1 MTTNQ
6 LTTAIANT
14 LTQHFPNVPIY
25 AAIGS
30 ISSNPDIKGLTYR
43 LLSAQLTRERSD
55 RFVQSHAFEIRWLEL
70 NDIPATLPDELFE
83 ALETIDVVGT
93 PYRATELRWET
104 ENDTPR
110 MLVYYTM
117 RTTKVS
123 DFAATMQQLKQ
134 RPTALKATR
143 EIN

>member
-14 LTQHFPNVPIY
+14 LTQHFPNIPIY
-25 AAIGS
+25 PATVGGNSSPAEKG
-30 ISSNPDIKGLTYR
+30 ISYR
-43 LLSAQLTRERSD
+43 LLSVQLTRERSD
-55 RFVQSHAFEIRWLEL
+55 RFVQSHAFEIRWLDP

-83 ALETIDVVGT
+83 ALETINVEGT

-123 DFAATMQQLKQ
+123 ESAATMQQLEQ
-134 RPTALKATR
+134 RSTALKAAK
-143 EIN
+143 E

>member
-6 LTTAIANT
+6 LTDSIATT
-14 LTQHFPNVPIY
+14 LTQRFPNISIHP
-25 AAIGS
+25 ATGS
-30 ISSNPDIKGLTYR
+30 ASPNPGTPGISYR

-55 RFVQSHAFEIRWLEL
+55 RFVQSHAFEIRWLDP
-70 NDIPATLPDELFE
+70 NDIPGTLPDELFE
-83 ALETIDVVGT
+83 ALEIIDVEGT

-104 ENDTPR
+104 ENDMPR

-123 DFAATMQQLKQ
+123 EPTATMQQLEQ
-134 RPTALKATR
+134 RSTALKATR
-143 EIN
+143 E

>member
-6 LTTAIANT
+6 LTDSIATT
-14 LTQHFPNVPIY
+14 LTQHFPNIPILPQT
-25 AAIGS
+25 GTS
-30 ISSNPDIKGLTYR
+30 STPGISYR

-55 RFVQSHAFEIRWLEL
+55 RFVQSHAFEIRWLEKD
-70 NDIPATLPDELFE
+70 NIPATLPDELFE
-83 ALETIDVVGT
+83 ALETIDVEGT

-117 RTTKVS
+117 RTTKMS
-123 DFAATMQQLKQ
+123 ESAPTMQQLEQ

-143 EIN
+143 E

>member
-14 LTQHFPNVPIY
+14 LTQHFPNIPILPQT
-25 AAIGS
+25 GTS
-30 ISSNPDIKGLTYR
+30 STSGISYR

-55 RFVQSHAFEIRWLEL
+55 RFVQSHTFEIRWLEK
-70 NDIPATLPDELFE
+70 DSIPATLPDELFE
-83 ALETIDVVGT
+83 ALETIDVEGT

-104 ENDTPR
+104 ENDTSR

-123 DFAATMQQLKQ
+123 ESAATMQQLEQ
-134 RPTALKATR
+134 RPTALKAAK
-143 EIN
+143 E

>member
-6 LTTAIANT
+6 LTAAIVAT
-14 LTQHFPNVPIY
+14 LTQHFPDVLLKP
-25 AAIGS
+25 AKD
-30 ISSNPDIKGLTYR
+30 SSPTSGIKGISYY
-43 LLSAQLTRERSD
+43 LLSAQLTRERID
-55 RFVQSHAFEIRWLEL
+55 RFVLSHAFEIRWLDP

-83 ALETIDVVGT
+83 ALATIDVEGT
-93 PYRATELRWET
+93 PYRATEMRWET

-123 DFAATMQQLKQ
+123 ESATTMQQLEQ
-134 RPTALKATR
+134 RPSVLKATR
-143 EIN
+143 E

>member
-6 LTTAIANT
+6 LTIAIAAT
-14 LTQHFPNVPIY
+14 LLKLFPNI
-25 AAIGS
+25 S
-30 ISSNPDIKGLTYR
+30 IHAGTGTTSPNPDTKGITYR

-55 RFVQSHAFEIRWLEL
+55 RFVQYHAFEIRWLEAD
-70 NDIPATLPDELFE
+70 NIPATLPDQLFE
-83 ALETIDVVGT
+83 ALETINVEGT

-123 DFAATMQQLKQ
+123 ESAAVTMQQLEQ
-134 RPTALKATR
+134 QPTVLKATR
-143 EIN
+143 E

>member
-6 LTTAIANT
+6 LTTAITNT
-14 LTQHFPNVPIY
+14 LTQYFPNILIQP
-25 AAIGS
+25 ATGGT
-30 ISSNPDIKGLTYR
+30 SSTLETKGITYR

-55 RFVQSHAFEIRWLEL
+55 RFVQSHAYEIRWLDAD
-70 NDIPATLPDELFE
+70 NIPATLPDELFE
-83 ALETIDVVGT
+83 ALETIDVEGT
-93 PYRATELRWET
+93 PYRATEMRWET

-123 DFAATMQQLKQ
+123 ESAATMQQLEQ

-143 EIN
+143 E

>member
-14 LTQHFPNVPIY
+14 LTQHFPNIQIHPTNSITSPVPDT
-25 AAIGS
+25 IGM
-30 ISSNPDIKGLTYR
+30 TYR

-55 RFVQSHAFEIRWLEL
+55 RFVQSHAFEIRWLETD
-70 NDIPATLPDELFE
+70 NIPVTLPDELFE
-83 ALETIDVVGT
+83 ALETIDVEGT
-93 PYRATELRWET
+93 PYRATEMRWET
-104 ENDTPR
+104 DNDTPR

-123 DFAATMQQLKQ
+123 ESAAIMQQLEQ

-143 EIN
+143 E

>member
-6 LTTAIANT
+6 LTKAVANT
-14 LTQHFPNVPIY
+14 LTQHFPNIPTYPATVGGNSTP
-25 AAIGS
+25 AEKG
-30 ISSNPDIKGLTYR
+30 ISYR

-55 RFVQSHAFEIRWLEL
+55 RFVQSHAFEIRWLETD
-70 NDIPATLPDELFE
+70 NIPATLPDELFE
-83 ALETIDVVGT
+83 ALETINVEGT
-93 PYRATELRWET
+93 PYRATEMRWET

-123 DFAATMQQLKQ
+123 ESAATMQQLEQ
-134 RPTALKATR
+134 RPTALKAAK
-143 EIN
+143 E

>member
-1 MTTNQ
+1 MTTTNQ

-25 AAIGS
+25 TAIGS
-30 ISSNPDIKGLTYR
+30 ISSNPDTKGITYR
-43 LLSAQLTRERSD
+43 LQSAQLTRERSD
-55 RFVQSHAFEIRWLEL
+55 RFVQSHAFEIRWLKKD
-70 NDIPATLPDELFE
+70 NIPASLPDELFE
-83 ALETIDVVGT
+83 ALETVEVEGT
-93 PYRATELRWET
+93 PYRATEMRWET

-123 DFAATMQQLKQ
+123 ETAATMQELEQ
-134 RPTALKATR
+134 RPTALKAAN
-143 EIN
+143 E

>member
-6 LTTAIANT
+6 LAIAIATT
-14 LTQHFPNVPIY
+14 LTKHFPKIPIHP
-25 AAIGS
+25 ATVGGDPT
-30 ISSNPDIKGLTYR
+30 PDSKGMTYR
-43 LLSAQLTRERSD
+43 LLTAQLTRERSD
-55 RFVQSHAFEIRWLEL
+55 RFVQSHTFEIRWLEKD
-70 NDIPATLPDELFE
+70 NIPATLPDELFE
-83 ALETIDVVGT
+83 ALETIDVEGT

-123 DFAATMQQLKQ
+123 ESAATMQQMEQ
-134 RPTALKATR
+134 RPSTLKATR
-143 EIN
+143 E

>member
-1 MTTNQ
+1 MSINH
-6 LTTAIANT
+6 LTDSISTT
-14 LTQHFPNVPIY
+14 LTQHFPNIPILPQTGT
-25 AAIGS
+25 GS
-30 ISSNPDIKGLTYR
+30 TPGISYR
-43 LLSAQLTRERSD
+43 LQSAQLTRERSD
-55 RFVQSHAFEIRWLEL
+55 RFVQSYAFEIRWLDAD
-70 NDIPATLPDELFE
+70 NIPATLPDELFE
-83 ALETIDVVGT
+83 ALETIDVEGT

-123 DFAATMQQLKQ
+123 ESATTMQQLEQ

-143 EIN
+143 E

>member
-6 LTTAIANT
+6 LTTVIADA
-14 LTQHFPNVPIY
+14 LIQHFPSIPIHPT
-25 AAIGS
+25 
-30 ISSNPDIKGLTYR
+30 PDSRGIAFR

-55 RFVQSHAFEIRWLEL
+55 RFVQSHAFEIRWLEP

-83 ALETIDVVGT
+83 ALETIHVEGT

-104 ENDTPR
+104 EYDTPR

-123 DFAATMQQLKQ
+123 ESATPMQQLEQ
-134 RPTALKATR
+134 RPTALKA
-143 EIN
+143 EKE

>member
-6 LTTAIANT
+6 LTMAIANK
-14 LTQHFPNVPIY
+14 LTHYFPNIPIHP
-25 AAIGS
+25 ATDSTI
-30 ISSNPDIKGLTYR
+30 SNPDTKGISYR

-55 RFVQSHAFEIRWLEL
+55 RFVQSHAFEIRWLDP

-83 ALETIDVVGT
+83 ALETINVEGT

-123 DFAATMQQLKQ
+123 ESAATMQQLEQ
-134 RPTALKATR
+134 RSTALKAAK
-143 EIN
+143 E

>member
-6 LTTAIANT
+6 LTTAIAST
-14 LTQHFPNVPIY
+14 LTEHIPNIPIQP
-25 AAIGS
+25 ATGTTS
-30 ISSNPDIKGLTYR
+30 PSPDSKGITYR

-55 RFVQSHAFEIRWLEL
+55 RFVQSHAFEIRLLEAD
-70 NDIPATLPDELFE
+70 NIPATLPDELFE
-83 ALETIDVVGT
+83 ALETIIVEGT

-104 ENDTPR
+104 ENDNLR

-123 DFAATMQQLKQ
+123 ESATTMQHLEQ
-134 RPTALKATR
+134 RPTTLKAA
-143 EIN
+143 ND

>member
-1 MTTNQ
+1 MTTNK
-6 LTTAIANT
+6 LTTAIAAT
-14 LTQHFPNVPIY
+14 LTQHFPDFPLHPSKDTSPTTDTMGI
-25 AAIGS
+25 
-30 ISSNPDIKGLTYR
+30 TYR
-43 LLSAQLTRERSD
+43 LLSAQFTRERSD
-55 RFVQSHAFEIRWLEL
+55 RFVQSHTFEIRWLDP

-83 ALETIDVVGT
+83 ALETIDVEGT

-123 DFAATMQQLKQ
+123 ESAATMRQLEQ

-143 EIN
+143 E

>member
-6 LTTAIANT
+6 LNTAIAST
-14 LTQHFPNVPIY
+14 LTQHFPNFPIHP
-25 AAIGS
+25 ATVGGNSTPAEKCI
-30 ISSNPDIKGLTYR
+30 TYR

-55 RFVQSHAFEIRWLEL
+55 RFVQSHVFEIRWLEAD
-70 NDIPATLPDELFE
+70 NIPATLPDELFE
-83 ALETIDVVGT
+83 ALETIDVEGT

-123 DFAATMQQLKQ
+123 ESAATMRQLEQ
-134 RPTALKATR
+134 RPTELKATR
-143 EIN
+143 E

>member
-14 LTQHFPNVPIY
+14 LTQHFPNIPIHP
-25 AAIGS
+25 ASVGGNSTPAEKG
-30 ISSNPDIKGLTYR
+30 ISYR

-55 RFVQSHAFEIRWLEL
+55 RFVQSHAFEIRWLDP

-83 ALETIDVVGT
+83 ALETIDVEGT

-123 DFAATMQQLKQ
+123 EPAATMQQLEQ
-134 RPTALKATR
+134 RSTALKATR
-143 EIN
+143 E

>member
-6 LTTAIANT
+6 LIIAIANT
-14 LTQHFPNVPIY
+14 LTQHFPNIPISP
-25 AAIGS
+25 ATGS
-30 ISSNPDIKGLTYR
+30 TSPAPEIKGISYR
-43 LLSAQLTRERSD
+43 LQSAQLTRERSD
-55 RFVQSHAFEIRWLEL
+55 RFVQSHAFEIRWLDP
-70 NDIPATLPDELFE
+70 NDIPETLPDELFE
-83 ALETIDVVGT
+83 ALETIDVEGT

-123 DFAATMQQLKQ
+123 EPAATMQQLEQ
-134 RPTALKATR
+134 RSTVLKATR
-143 EIN
+143 E